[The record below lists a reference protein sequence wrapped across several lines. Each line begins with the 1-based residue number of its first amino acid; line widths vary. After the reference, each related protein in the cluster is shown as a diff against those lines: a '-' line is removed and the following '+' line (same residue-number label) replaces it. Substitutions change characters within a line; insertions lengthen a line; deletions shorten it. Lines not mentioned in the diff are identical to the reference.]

1 MVQQITGKHNMNGCF
16 KCLHLF
22 QISTKEHFKS
32 EKAMTMYWNGLSTL
46 TSEEIYSSIKYAS
59 LQFSVKTIKSK
70 SFCVGNES
78 TGSGDSLLGF
88 RS

>member
-46 TSEEIYSSIKYAS
+46 TSEEIYSSIKYGS